1 MLQILNKLQ
10 PQPVD
15 RMARHIDSEAIDV
28 IFDEKDK
35 SKVIYMSDPHGNN
48 PPLLTEQAALES
60 LLSRYDYQL
69 INSTNKM
76 RQFIL
81 AKLFRLADES
91 EDEKTALKA
100 LETLGRVTEIGL
112 FTTKI
117 EVSVADKPTS
127 DLESELRGL
136 LKNYAKPE
144 KEVVPELTDE
154 ELRGYSVDE
163 EVGSTDENE

>member
-1 MLQILNKLQ
+1 
-10 PQPVD
+10 
-15 RMARHIDSEAIDV
+15 
-28 IFDEKDK
+28 
-35 SKVIYMSDPHGNN
+35 
-48 PPLLTEQAALES
+48 
-60 LLSRYDYQL
+60 
-69 INSTNKM
+69 M

-136 LKNYAKPE
+136 LKNYAKTE
-144 KEVVPELTDE
+144 KQVVQELTDE

-163 EVGSTDENE
+163 EEEVVDEDE

>member
-1 MLQILNKLQ
+1 
-10 PQPVD
+10 
-15 RMARHIDSEAIDV
+15 
-28 IFDEKDK
+28 
-35 SKVIYMSDPHGNN
+35 MSDAHNNN

-69 INSTNKM
+69 VSSANNM
-76 RQFIL
+76 RQFVL
-81 AKLFRLADES
+81 AQLFRLADES
-91 EDEKTALKA
+91 DDEKTKLKA

-136 LKNYAKPE
+136 LKNYSKNE
-144 KEVVPELTDE
+144 KQVVEEITDE
-154 ELRGYSVDE
+154 ELRGYAEDE
-163 EVGSTDENE
+163 ESMDEDE

>member
-1 MLQILNKLQ
+1 MI
-10 PQPVD
+10 
-15 RMARHIDSEAIDV
+15 RHSNSDAIDV

-35 SKVIYMSDPHGNN
+35 SKVLYMSDAHSNT
-48 PPLLTEQAALES
+48 PPMISEQAALES

-76 RQFIL
+76 RQFVL
-81 AKLFRLADES
+81 AKLFRIANES
-91 EDEKTALKA
+91 EDEKNALKA

-154 ELRGYSVDE
+154 ELRGYSVDD
-163 EVGSTDENE
+163 EVESADEDE